1 MNTPFLYD
9 SRKLTRRLE
18 RVEWKRKNPQFDHP
32 EIIHPVTECDFE
44 DVLIIT
50 NELGSLLE
58 CIDIAN
64 ARTDYLGMFKDLQ
77 KIRFILTHIYVN
89 EFHYGPYPDGIDIE
103 EVGQYQSLSETMRE
117 NVVRNKLLSELPSLW
132 QKVLEEFEV
141 LQKIETERV
150 QFIIPYISKVAP
162 IVNELSKI

>member
-1 MNTPFLYD
+1 
-9 SRKLTRRLE
+9 
-18 RVEWKRKNPQFDHP
+18 
-32 EIIHPVTECDFE
+32 
-44 DVLIIT
+44 
-50 NELGSLLE
+50 
-58 CIDIAN
+58 
-64 ARTDYLGMFKDLQ
+64 
-77 KIRFILTHIYVN
+77 
-89 EFHYGPYPDGIDIE
+89 
-103 EVGQYQSLSETMRE
+103 MRE